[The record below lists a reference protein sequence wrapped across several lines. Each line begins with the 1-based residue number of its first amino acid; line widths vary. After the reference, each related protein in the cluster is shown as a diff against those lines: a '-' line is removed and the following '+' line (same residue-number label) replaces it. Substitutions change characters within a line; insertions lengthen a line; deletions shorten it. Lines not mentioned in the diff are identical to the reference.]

1 MKTDTGWKGR
11 HLRRKSRDSFSE
23 PQGGCTLLGAQRE
36 TSGSPQTLQFRWYT
50 SILFSRQTWTASWSW
65 GPSCA
70 WMVLANADALIGRS
84 CFD

>member
-23 PQGGCTLLGAQRE
+23 PQGGCTLLGQSSDAPV
-36 TSGSPQTLQFRWYT
+36 SLVHLYPVFKAK
-50 SILFSRQTWTASWSW
+50 WTASWSW
-65 GPSCA
+65 GSSCA
-70 WMVLANADALIGRS
+70 WMVLAHADVLIGRS